1 MLLRWGHRQGGER
14 HRKICTI
21 LMAFGAWLHLIY
33 LKRER
38 EREHS
43 KWKIRDHHFM
53 SQDREC
59 SFHLLVALFSS
70 IASNPHGHHLYH
82 HDPHRA
88 ATPRVKVKSSS
99 PLCPQFSWE
108 LQLILH
114 LQLQFFPSS
123 SESWI
128 AQDGISAPQALSGE
142 ITIIF
147 LAYSGLWRCKVVNNG
162 TKDFR
167 AMGPIT
173 LFPFLCGLSGNKC
186 PSLN

>member
-1 MLLRWGHRQGGER
+1 MLAELAYATKMRSQARRRETPKNMHNFDGVRRLASLNLLE
-14 HRKICTI
+14 
-21 LMAFGAWLHLIY
+21 
-33 LKRER
+33 KRER

-123 SESWI
+123 SES
-128 AQDGISAPQALSGE
+128 
-142 ITIIF
+142 
-147 LAYSGLWRCKVVNNG
+147 
-162 TKDFR
+162 
-167 AMGPIT
+167 
-173 LFPFLCGLSGNKC
+173 
-186 PSLN
+186 